1 MAIKVPCKNC
11 SDRHTMCHST
21 CEKYLKFKKQNDE
34 IREIKK
40 RVNQISSD
48 IIEIAKHKQR

>member
-11 SDRHTMCHST
+11 SDRHMTCHST

-34 IREIKK
+34 MREIKK
-40 RVNQISSD
+40 
-48 IIEIAKHKQR
+48 

>member
-11 SDRHTMCHST
+11 SDRHMSCHST